1 MYYNIIRFPFSSIND
16 EQYTLALC
24 LCSTYDFDEVN
35 KILDDDRELFTK
47 KPSQS
52 GGGDTVYNW
61 EGTLTGTVKA
71 VDDEREDM
79 WTPLVCSKLSFNM
92 AVSDFPTWLMEYC
105 NNNRAKVV
113 LYKNGVTDVEMWRGY
128 VVAQTLNMTVVN
140 NLLSCPL
147 VAVDEVAMAKY
158 MNFKETVEY
167 VTTDH
172 WCSIFTLMEHF
183 HTLHHTIGLSS
194 ATTGFDDLY
203 TILGLTHSNRMLWHR
218 VLCLVDG
225 DGDPINDMP
234 SALNVNLDK
243 WLQDKEATW
252 EDCLNDLMEYLGV
265 TFAVGSYGTQTICDT
280 YLLTC
285 PTDIATIEQFVYTF
299 DNHSITS
306 LNTSQYIIMSN
317 PSKVGANLQL
327 SSEPDRYKEV
337 VVTSTPERWEGH
349 DYLTDEHYKEIDPNK
364 QVRYEWGN
372 KRDNSVNF
380 NNYGWHKLRYTKP
393 DTEEAEFVNIPPC
406 ANGEGYLMARD
417 GILPYNNLSSCD
429 GKTEPDASCAN
440 SLDFITFKE
449 GCCCIRMGHGDT
461 DGIDE
466 DTLLNPYFL
475 IMNHM
480 WGNMYGMTTH
490 VMQNEHL
497 GDTPW
502 LTLWPLGNKMPIHP
516 SDAHYMIARFQVMFI
531 RENMPEAMDSS
542 SRISHLYL
550 KAPDAQTPNTPV
562 FWNTTPAIIMPSD
575 NTLYDFS
582 DPNSIFNA
590 SLDLWYDLYFQAY
603 IRIGD
608 FYYNG
613 TYWVHV
619 GQGETPPKCDVTL
632 WNDTNEI
639 EYVTAIGQRV
649 VSTKNYYYTISNPYR
664 SSNLVD
670 RYTNQTK
677 LITSLSGMSV
687 HNQPLDGKLEI
698 QILGQIRFQS
708 TVEHDGNS
716 IPFVL
721 LNGIDI
727 NYTDEAELIGKDIKM
742 EQKVVMDANSHTKE
756 TMEKSIAMASP
767 TVDGFFSNALLYDNG
782 KAWVNL
788 RQVKYQIASPVLFS
802 LEWVLAQ
809 RLSAQYGSGQL
820 FVELETPVQYDTNV
834 HNVCF
839 SVQNLTEAQGH
850 FLPVKRTFDYTKET
864 MKVKLMRINTA
875 PVV

>member
-1 MYYNIIRFPFSSIND
+1 MYYNIIRFPFSSVND

-24 LCSTYDFDEVN
+24 LCSTYDFEEVN

-61 EGTLTGTVKA
+61 EGTLTGSVKA
-71 VDDEREDM
+71 VDDERDDM

-183 HTLHHTIGLSS
+183 HTLHHTRGLSS
-194 ATTGFDDLY
+194 ATTGFDKLY
-203 TILGLTHSNRMLWHR
+203 TILGLAHSNRMLWHR

-225 DGDPINDMP
+225 DGDPINDMA

-252 EDCLNDLMEYLGV
+252 EDCLNDLLEYLGV

-299 DNHSITS
+299 DNHTITS
-306 LNTSQYIIMSN
+306 LNTSQYLIMSN

-327 SSEPDRYKEV
+327 SCEPDKYKEV

-349 DYLTDEHYKEIDPNK
+349 DYLTDEHYKEIVEGAS
-364 QVRYEWGN
+364 VRYEWGEGPA
-372 KRDNSVNF
+372 SSPTELT
-380 NNYGWHKLRYTKP
+380 NYGFHKLIYIKP
-393 DTEEAEFVNIPPC
+393 DADEADYVEIPPC
-406 ANGEGYLMARD
+406 ADGEGFVMARA
-417 GILPYNNLSSCD
+417 GELPYDNLSSCD
-429 GKTEPDASCAN
+429 GKTEPDASCVN

-449 GCCCIRMGHGDT
+449 GCCCVKIGEGNIG
-461 DGIDE
+461 GIDE
-466 DTLLNPYFL
+466 DKLLAPYFIL
-475 IMNHM
+475 LNHM
-480 WGNMYGMTTH
+480 WGNRWGESLYS
-490 VMQNEHL
+490 MQTEHL
-497 GDTPW
+497 ADTAW
-502 LTLWPLGNKMPIHP
+502 IKLFPLGGISAIHP
-516 SDAHYMIARFQVMFI
+516 ADSHYLKISMNIKFI
-531 RENMPEAMDSS
+531 RENMPSD
-542 SRISHLYL
+542 ISGL
-550 KAPDAQTPNTPV
+550 KQTRLWLKQVPPSMPEYID
-562 FWNTTPAIIMPSD
+562 WGKPAILLPQDS
-575 NTLYDFS
+575 TLYDFS
-582 DPNSIFNA
+582 NQNSEFYAGIQ
-590 SLDLWYDLYFQAY
+590 WVDLYFYAY
-603 IRIGD
+603 VKIGN

-613 TYWVHV
+613 AGWVYV
-619 GQGETPPKCDVTL
+619 SSGETPPKCQLRL

-639 EYVTAIGQRV
+639 PYVLTNGLYVIV
-649 VSTKNYYYTISNPYR
+649 TKNYYFTVSNPYS
-664 SSNLVD
+664 SSNIVD
-670 RYTNQTK
+670 KYSNQT
-677 LITSLSGMSV
+677 SLLARMNGVSPHG
-687 HNQPLDGKLEI
+687 QPMDGQLEI

-708 TVEHDGNS
+708 APAGNNS
-716 IPFVL
+716 IPFIL
-721 LNGIDI
+721 INGVDI
-727 NYTDEAELIGKDIKM
+727 NYTDDAELMSKDLKM
-742 EQKVVMDANSHTKE
+742 EEKIVMDANSHTKK
-756 TMEKSIAMASP
+756 TLEKSLAMASP

-788 RQVKYQIASPVLFS
+788 RQVKYQIQTPLLFS
-802 LEWVLAQ
+802 LEWVLSR
-809 RLSAQYGSGQL
+809 RLAAQYGSGQL

-839 SVQNLTEAQGH
+839 GVQNLTEADGH

-864 MKVKLMRINTA
+864 MHVKLMRINETA
-875 PVV
+875 VV